1 MREIINFNTN
11 WKFFKEWKD
20 NMKNEKL
27 DNGENITLPH
37 TVAEIPLHYFDESD
51 TWLVAGYQNS
61 FKYEKSKLENK
72 RVLINFEGAMAACEV
87 FVNGQSFGEH
97 KGGYLPF
104 IHDITDVL
112 KDGDNIISVKLDST
126 ERKDI
131 PPFGHEIDYL
141 CYGGIYREVQIIIV
155 DNVSI
160 ENVMLTGL
168 SDQTLTGKIRIR
180 NSKKESVKEKVSIDL
195 YNREYHIC
203 KIEKEVTLQSGEL
216 FTDIEINEHIDSDR
230 IELWTIDNPRLYKA
244 EATLSNEDA
253 LSVRIGFRTVEFK
266 EDGFF
271 LNGEKIKLRGLNRH
285 QSFPYV
291 GYAMPERIQKKDAD
305 ILKFDLGLN
314 VVRSSHYP
322 ASRHFLDRCDEIGLM
337 VFEEIPGWQHI
348 GDKAWQKVSV
358 ENVKDMI
365 ERDFHHASII
375 IWGVRINESQDN
387 HDFYTETNEVA
398 HKLDKTRQTGGVR
411 YIVGSEL
418 LEDVYTMNDFNLDG
432 VADPIRAQKCVT
444 RLDKNVPYM
453 ITEYNG
459 HMFPTKMHDCEERT
473 IEHTRRHYA
482 VINAVA
488 IDKHIA
494 GSTGWCT
501 FDYHTHYNFGSGD
514 RICYHGVYD
523 MFRNPKL
530 AASVY
535 SSQMSKK
542 NGIVLEPITLYA
554 RGERSIGGVSPLM
567 ISTNCDYIEIY
578 HNNDLITKEYPATG
592 KYQGLKHPPVIVNL
606 AVNIPGVSE
615 MDWVDIRIVG
625 YIDGKPAIEKTY
637 LSNPT
642 FKALEVKADDTEI
655 NSINDGSTWDC
666 TRITVKAVDA
676 VGNRLPY
683 INEAIIID
691 VQGDG
696 ELIGNDNPVLEGGY
710 YSFWVKSN
718 DKKGSIKVTVKNKR
732 VADQTL
738 EIKVK

>member
-11 WKFFKEWKD
+11 WKFCKEW
-20 NMKNEKL
+20 NESIKT
-27 DNGENITLPH
+27 DIINGESITLPH
-37 TVAEIPLHYFDESD
+37 TSAEIPLHYFDESE
-51 TWLVAGYQNS
+51 TWLVTGYQNIFS
-61 FKYEKSKLENK
+61 YDKSKLQNK

-87 FVNGQSFGEH
+87 FVNSKSLGEH

-104 IHDITDVL
+104 IYDITDDL
-112 KDGDNIISVKLDST
+112 KDGDNIIAVKLDST
-126 ERKDI
+126 ERRDI

-155 DNVSI
+155 DEISI

-168 SDQTLTGKIRIR
+168 ANQNITGKIRIR
-180 NSKKESVKEKVSIDL
+180 NSKKEAVKETVSINL

-203 KIEKEVTLQSGEL
+203 EIKKEITLEKDKL
-216 FTDIEINEHIDSDR
+216 FTDIAIEEHINSDR
-230 IELWTIDNPRLYKA
+230 IELWKINNPRLYRL
-244 EATLSNEDA
+244 EVSLSNEDA
-253 LSVRIGFRTVEFK
+253 VSIKIGFRDVKFTE
-266 EDGFF
+266 EGFF

-348 GDKAWQKVSV
+348 GDKDWQKVAI
-358 ENVKDMI
+358 ENVRDMI
-365 ERDFHHASII
+365 ERDFHHTSII

-387 HDFYTETNEVA
+387 HDFYKETNEVA

-411 YIVGSEL
+411 YIMGSEL

-432 VADPIRAQKCVT
+432 IADPIRAQKFVT
-444 RLDKNVPYM
+444 KLDKNVPYM

-459 HMFPTKMHDCEERT
+459 HMFPTKMQDCEERT

-488 IDKHIA
+488 IDKNIA
-494 GSTGWCT
+494 GSTGWCA

-535 SSQMSKK
+535 SSQMNKK
-542 NGIVLEPITLYA
+542 YEIVLEPITIYS
-554 RGERSIGGVSPLM
+554 RGERSIGGISPLM

-578 HNNDLITKEYPATG
+578 HNNDLLAKEYPATG
-592 KYQGLKHPPVIVNL
+592 KYQGLKHAPVIVNM

-615 MDWVDIRIVG
+615 MDWVDIKIVG
-625 YIDGKPAIEKTY
+625 YIDGKPAIEKAY

-642 FKALEVKADDTEI
+642 FKALEVIADDHAI
-655 NSINDGSTWDC
+655 NSISDGSAWDS

-683 INEAIIID
+683 INEAIKIK
-691 VQGDG
+691 VEGEG

-710 YSFWVKSN
+710 YSFWVKSH
-718 DKKGSIKVTVKNKR
+718 DKKGSIKVTVENKR
-732 VADQTL
+732 VETKTL
-738 EIKVK
+738 EIKVN